1 MYRIGFINII
11 DISSLSNMPVYRPLV
26 KQETLNQSTSGLLD
40 GLYSSSDNVRLGQN
54 LSTSFQFYETEI
66 SSTCC
71 VCF

>member
-11 DISSLSNMPVYRPLV
+11 DISSISNMPVYRPLV